1 MPQNKK
7 RRAVRLIVIVSSHT
21 PTLPPQPQVNTPADE
36 PSCFFS
42 DDGLTLETPPHDP
55 RFPATNQSRNCF
67 TQYNM
72 YHKCVAGAD
81 GDADAEAC
89 EKYRKAYRSL
99 CPGEWVAKWNEQR
112 ESGTWPGKY

>member
-1 MPQNKK
+1 
-7 RRAVRLIVIVSSHT
+7 
-21 PTLPPQPQVNTPADE
+21 
-36 PSCFFS
+36 
-42 DDGLTLETPPHDP
+42 
-55 RFPATNQSRNCF
+55 
-67 TQYNM
+67 M

-112 ESGTWPGKY
+112 ENGTWPGKY